1 MYRDDADTPFLHG
14 ESIRTMIDIHCHLLY
29 DIDDGPRSRDVSLA
43 MARQAYEA
51 GVTTL
56 ICTPHSP
63 NSNASRHYTPELI
76 RQRTAEIQTLAHEAG
91 YAITLLPGTEINYY
105 PTLQDDVEAK
115 RILTLA
121 DSRTL
126 LIEMPVFAV
135 DMRYLPTA
143 ETLIASGYTV
153 VMAHPERY
161 IYNTHDLNNLKRIH
175 KAGVLFQVTAVAVD
189 EENSAILFQND
200 LVDLVASDAHSAT
213 YRPTAM
219 GWAYQYVAE
228 RYDHAS
234 AERLFVQT
242 PKRILGLG

>member
-1 MYRDDADTPFLHG
+1 
-14 ESIRTMIDIHCHLLY
+14 MIDIHCHLLY

-56 ICTPHSP
+56 VCTPHSP
-63 NSNASRHYTPELI
+63 NSSASRHYTPHLI
-76 RQRTAEIQTLAHEAG
+76 RERTAEMQDLATAAG

-105 PTLQDDVEAK
+105 PTLQADVEAQ
-115 RILTLA
+115 RVLTLA

-143 ETLIASGYTV
+143 KDLIAAGYTV
-153 VMAHPERY
+153 VLAHPERY
-161 IYNTHDLNNLKRIH
+161 IYNTHDLENLKRIH
-175 KAGVLFQVTAVAVD
+175 AAGVLFQVTAVAVD
-189 EENSAILFQND
+189 EENSAILFQHD

-219 GWAYQYVAE
+219 GWAYQYVADT
-228 RYDHAS
+228 YDHAT

-242 PKRILGLG
+242 PKRILGLA

>member
-1 MYRDDADTPFLHG
+1 
-14 ESIRTMIDIHCHLLY
+14 MIDIHCHLLY
-29 DIDDGPRSRDVSLA
+29 DIDDGPRSQDVSLA

-56 ICTPHSP
+56 VCTPHSP
-63 NSNASRHYTPELI
+63 NSSASRHYTPALI
-76 RQRTAEIQTLAHEAG
+76 RQRTAEMQNLAHAAG
-91 YAITLLPGTEINYY
+91 YEITLLPGTEINYY
-105 PTLQDDVEAK
+105 PTLQADVENQH
-115 RILTLA
+115 ILTLA
-121 DSRTL
+121 GSRTL

-143 ETLIASGYTV
+143 ETLISAGYTV

-161 IYNTHDLNNLKRIH
+161 IYNTHDLENLKRIH
-175 KAGVLFQVTAVAVD
+175 AAGVLFQVTAVAVD
-189 EENSAILFQND
+189 EENSAILFQHD

-219 GWAYQYVAE
+219 GWAYQYVADT
-228 RYDHAS
+228 YDHAT

-242 PKRILGLG
+242 PQRILGLA